1 MITIQEA
8 LEIHAILIER
18 FGGTSGVR
26 DQGLLEAALLRPF
39 QTFDGND
46 LYPTVVDKAA
56 AILESV
62 VKNHP
67 FIDGNKWTGYV
78 LARLTLMAEQMDISV
93 GQEEKYQFIIQV
105 ANGTLD
111 FEQIKGWL
119 RKHSS

>member
-39 QTFDGND
+39 QTFDGKD
-46 LYPTVVDKAA
+46 LYLTVVDKAA

-67 FIDGNKWTGYV
+67 FIDGNKRTGYV

-119 RKHSS
+119 RKHSR

>member
-67 FIDGNKWTGYV
+67 FIDGNKRTGYV

>member
-1 MITIQEA
+1 VITIQEA

-39 QTFDGND
+39 QTFDGKD
-46 LYPTVVDKAA
+46 LYLTVVDKAA

-67 FIDGNKWTGYV
+67 FIDGNKRTGYV

-119 RKHSS
+119 RKHSR